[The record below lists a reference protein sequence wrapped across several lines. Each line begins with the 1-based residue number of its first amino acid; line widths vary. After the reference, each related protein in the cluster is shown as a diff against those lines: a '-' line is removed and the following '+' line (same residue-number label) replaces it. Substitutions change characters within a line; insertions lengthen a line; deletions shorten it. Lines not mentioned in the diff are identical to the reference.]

1 MTFSSKFSV
10 FKLEIQ
16 KYVNFYSVFALL
28 QLVRALKWLEMVI
41 VMMKQ
46 TTYIVAVLILVTVAI
61 HVLAQN
67 FALIVTAL
75 LEMLG
80 EK

>member
-1 MTFSSKFSV
+1 MT
-10 FKLEIQ
+10 L
-16 KYVNFYSVFALL
+16 VFALL

-67 FALIVTAL
+67 FVLIDLNSRFNHDLPLAS
-75 LEMLG
+75 G
-80 EK
+80 QYK